1 MLGVDFF
8 VFRYVPSPAHQ
19 DIVHIEMLSATS
31 FLSRTVKRLFAGLV
45 KMPRLLPHSAP
56 ARVLRY
62 KRNPYVS
69 AYNTSF
75 VPIYEAEVVP
85 NSQDIGFPPH
95 LYDNR
100 CERKM

>member
-45 KMPRLLPHSAP
+45 KMPRLPPYSAP
-56 ARVLRY
+56 GPVLRY

-75 VPIYEAEVVP
+75 ISIYEAEVVP
-85 NSQDIGFPPH
+85 
-95 LYDNR
+95 
-100 CERKM
+100 